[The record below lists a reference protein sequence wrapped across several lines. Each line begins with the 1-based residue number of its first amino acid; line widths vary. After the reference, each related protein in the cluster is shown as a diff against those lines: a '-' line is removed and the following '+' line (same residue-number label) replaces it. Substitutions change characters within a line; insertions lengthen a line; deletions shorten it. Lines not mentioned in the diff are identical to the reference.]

1 MAHTANYFRI
11 RIETMRRLLPCIA
24 FVACFGAVASAM
36 ASGASDLAEVVGTW
50 EGESICQ
57 VANSPCHD
65 EHVIY
70 EIAEEKEGKAKIE
83 GYKIVNGEKQWMGT
97 LLCDYLS
104 AEHVLTCV
112 PKEGKPSDWTF
123 QIKDGTMS
131 GTLVLPESKTLYRKM
146 SLKRI
151 RKGT

>member
-1 MAHTANYFRI
+1 VPRNGRVL
-11 RIETMRRLLPCIA
+11 RRAAQRHGTCQRPEAKGGIA
-24 FVACFGAVASAM
+24 LTLADHFLRAF
-36 ASGASDLAEVVGTW
+36 GASD
-50 EGESICQ
+50 
-57 VANSPCHD
+57 
-65 EHVIY
+65 
-70 EIAEEKEGKAKIE
+70 AKIE

-97 LLCDYLS
+97 LLCDYRS

-123 QIKDGTMS
+123 QIKDGTRS

>member
-1 MAHTANYFRI
+1 LSVIGWRTPQTI
-11 RIETMRRLLPCIA
+11 LS
-24 FVACFGAVASAM
+24 FVAGFGAVAGAM

-57 VANSPCHD
+57 VGNSPCHD

-83 GYKIVNGEKQWMGT
+83 GYKIANGEKQWMGT
-97 LLCDYLS
+97 LLCDYRS
-104 AEHVLTCV
+104 AEHVLPCV
-112 PKEGKPSDWTF
+112 PKEGKPSGWTF
-123 QIKDGTMS
+123 QIKDGTRS